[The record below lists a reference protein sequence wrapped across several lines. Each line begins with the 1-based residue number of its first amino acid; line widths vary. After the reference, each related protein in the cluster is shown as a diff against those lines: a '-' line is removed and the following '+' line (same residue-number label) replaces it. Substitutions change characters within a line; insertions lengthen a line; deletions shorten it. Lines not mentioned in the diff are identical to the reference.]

1 MSKAS
6 LVFATLLII
15 PTLGISSTQQAP
27 AKPGVTAPQFVKS
40 YVKAMNR
47 ADVGSMMKMFST
59 ASGVTSIGD
68 GTISHGWHSIQTDAQ
83 QFVGRQGTFKFTV
96 GAVEVTP
103 LGTGYVLA
111 VAPLTVQTLGQ
122 DEDVEVPAAMTFVLQ
137 REGSSWK
144 VIHEHWSS
152 KDTDSGDGD
161 DPGDDD
167 GDGGDNFDGPSS
179 SSHDPG
185 GDLTSATPRQGH
197 RCAHRVTRA
206 AEAKFADLIAR

>member
-1 MSKAS
+1 MSKAP
-6 LVFATLLII
+6 LVFAALLLI
-15 PTLGISSTQQAP
+15 PTLGISSTEQAP
-27 AKPGVTAPQFVKS
+27 TKPGVTAPQFVKS

-47 ADVGSMMKMFST
+47 ADVGSMMKMFSK

-96 GAVEVTP
+96 GSVEVTP

-111 VAPLTVQTLGQ
+111 VAPLTVETLGQ
-122 DEDVEVPAAMTFVLQ
+122 DDDVEVPAAMTFVLQ

-152 KDTDSGDGD
+152 KDTDNVDGD

-167 GDGGDNFDGPSS
+167 GDGGSDNFDAPGSS
-179 SSHDPG
+179 SDHDSHG
-185 GDLTSATPRQGH
+185 NLTSAGPRQRPGQ
-197 RCAHRVTRA
+197 A
-206 AEAKFADLIAR
+206 ALAEVAR